1 MILLELMKYDS
12 SSYVTHIALLLGETA
27 MNRYLAALAIGIGL
41 MAHSPRSERRAP
53 RTGVTDAVCWPR
65 SSLGWR
71 GQGCWAGVLA
81 PWAMV
86 GGWRLIITLF

>member
-27 MNRYLAALAIGIGL
+27 TNRYLAALAIGIGL

-53 RTGVTDAVCWPR
+53 RTGVTDASCWPR
-65 SSLGWR
+65 SSFKRKGLGLL
-71 GQGCWAGVLA
+71 GGGACAFGLE
-81 PWAMV
+81 PWWV
-86 GGWRLIITLF
+86 GEGGA

>member
-65 SSLGWR
+65 SSFDRRGKGW
-71 GQGCWAGVLA
+71 
-81 PWAMV
+81 
-86 GGWRLIITLF
+86 LISRNPSSPHDA

>member
-41 MAHSPRSERRAP
+41 MAPSPSSERHAP
-53 RTGVTDAVCWPR
+53 RTGVTDAVWWPR
-65 SSLGWR
+65 SS
-71 GQGCWAGVLA
+71 
-81 PWAMV
+81 MV
-86 GGWRLIITLF
+86 G